1 MSDHAGMDQ
10 GLAAIIAAGFGL
22 VGAAAGGAAA
32 VWGAKVGA
40 EKTAA
45 ASRQQAAAQ
54 AAFERDHWLRQ
65 QRLELF
71 GRLLAKIREWEGF
84 ALRAE
89 DAFESPEKRE
99 DWKRE
104 IGGVPALFEQI
115 AIIID
120 ELWVICPHMST
131 HGEAYDKLRD
141 AASKYLKWAEDLP
154 PLESAPTDPEAA
166 AQADPVYQD
175 AKNLQRQARIAVGA
189 FIDQASA
196 VVTGVRLMPPTPNR
210 HDAQT

>member
-1 MSDHAGMDQ
+1 MDQ

-71 GRLLAKIREWEGF
+71 GRFLAKTREWEGF

-89 DAFESPEKRE
+89 NAFESPEKRE
-99 DWKRE
+99 SWKRE
-104 IGGVPALFEQI
+104 IQGIPALFEQI
-115 AIIID
+115 AIIVD
-120 ELWVICPHMST
+120 ELWVICPHMGT
-131 HGEAYDKLRD
+131 VGEAYDKIRA
-141 AASKYLKWAEDLP
+141 AASKYQKWADDLP
-154 PLESAPTDPEAA
+154 ALESAPRDPEAA
-166 AQADPVYQD
+166 AQADAVYQD
-175 AKNLQRQARIAVGA
+175 AKNLHRQARIAVGM
-189 FIDQASA
+189 FMDQASA
-196 VVTGVRLMPPTPNR
+196 TVTGVRLM
-210 HDAQT
+210 